1 MLEIFL
7 SHISHIMRYLLKNLN
22 VAHENKKLNR
32 NAHNVSRSLFRNTY
46 YKSKLLQIKLPLFHV
61 FHGLHE
67 LNFLEIYVYVNK
79 AILLIFDIPQIV
91 FDFIIYDIVT

>member
-1 MLEIFL
+1 
-7 SHISHIMRYLLKNLN
+7 MRYLLKNLN